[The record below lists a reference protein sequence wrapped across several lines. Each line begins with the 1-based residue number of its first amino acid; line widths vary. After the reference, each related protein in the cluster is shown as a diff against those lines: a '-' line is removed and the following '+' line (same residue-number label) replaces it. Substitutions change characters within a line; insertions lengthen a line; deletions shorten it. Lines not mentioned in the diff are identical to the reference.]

1 MKNHAILVE
10 THANVDL
17 LAMVIERLKADNHYF
32 FVHVDKKTKNYKDF
46 LALSSDHVIF
56 PRKRYK
62 VNWGSIEQVL
72 LTLELIYTAESKGIQ
87 FDYYHLISGQ
97 DYPVVDNAS
106 FDMHFENNDKSYF
119 ELDTKTPFDARYMF
133 FHLNSLV
140 NVRSRWGQKLE
151 RTFAKLQRGGFLKCN
166 LRKSLGLTPYK
177 GSNWWSMTR
186 SMMEYI
192 LEFLKRHPDY
202 IERFKYTSCCDEVF
216 FHTIAF
222 NSPLIGSIENDDLRY
237 VDWKRKYPGESLPRV
252 LNEKDYNAIIL
263 SNAVFVRKLEV
274 RKSRNLIK
282 MLLWNK

>member
-17 LAMVIERLKADNHYF
+17 LAMVIERLKANNHYF

-46 LALSSDHVIF
+46 LSLSSDHVFF
-56 PRKRYK
+56 PQKRYK
-62 VNWGSIEQVL
+62 VNWGSIEQVS
-72 LTLELIYTAESKGIQ
+72 LTLELIYTAKSKGIQ

-97 DYPVVDNAS
+97 DYPVVDNVS
-106 FDMHFENNDKSYF
+106 FDMYFENKDKSYF

-140 NVRSRWGQKLE
+140 NVRSKWGQKLE
-151 RTFAKLQRGGFLKCN
+151 RTFVKLQQGSFLKYN
-166 LRKSLGLTPYK
+166 LRKSLELTPYK
-177 GSNWWSMTR
+177 GSNWWSMTH

-222 NSPLIGSIENDDLRY
+222 NSPLFGSIENDDLRY
-237 VDWKRKYPGESLPRV
+237 VDWKRKYPEESLPRI
-252 LNEKDYNAIIL
+252 LDENDYDDIISSNAIF
-263 SNAVFVRKLEV
+263 ARKIV
-274 RKSRNLIK
+274 VDKSGVLINLIRGI
-282 MLLWNK
+282 

>member
-46 LALSSDHVIF
+46 LSLSSDHVIF
-56 PRKRYK
+56 SRKRYK

-72 LTLELIYTAESKGIQ
+72 LTLELIHTAESKGIQ

-97 DYPVVDNAS
+97 DYPVVDNVS
-106 FDMHFENNDKSYF
+106 FDTYFENNDKSYF
-119 ELDTKTPFDARYMF
+119 ELDTKTPFETRYMF
-133 FHLNSLV
+133 FHLNSLI

-151 RTFAKLQRGGFLKCN
+151 RTFVKFQRGVFLKCN
-166 LRKSLGLTPYK
+166 LRKSLELTPYK
-177 GSNWWSMTR
+177 GSNWWSMTH

-237 VDWKRKYPGESLPRV
+237 VDWKRKYPEENFTSPSPAGTAATGCRTE
-252 LNEKDYNAIIL
+252 
-263 SNAVFVRKLEV
+263 
-274 RKSRNLIK
+274 
-282 MLLWNK
+282 

>member
-46 LALSSDHVIF
+46 LSLSSDHVIF
-56 PRKRYK
+56 SRKRYK

-97 DYPVVDNAS
+97 DYPVVDNVS
-106 FDMHFENNDKSYF
+106 FDTYFENNDKSYF
-119 ELDTKTPFDARYMF
+119 ELDTKTPFETRYMF

-151 RTFAKLQRGGFLKCN
+151 RTFVKFQRGVFLKCN
-166 LRKSLGLTPYK
+166 LRKSLELTPYK
-177 GSNWWSMTR
+177 GSNWWSMTH

-202 IERFKYTSCCDEVF
+202 IERFKCTSCCDEVF

-252 LNEKDYNAIIL
+252 LNEKDYDAIIL
-263 SNAVFVRKLEV
+263 SNAVFVRKIEV

-282 MLLWNK
+282 MLL